1 MKTRSKKIK
10 RDKNYVS
17 KNKVETS
24 EEKPKPKEEK
34 PKPKEEKP
42 KQPKEEKPKQPKEEK
57 PKQPKEEKPK
67 QPKEEKPKQ
76 PKEEKPKQPKEE
88 KQRSI
93 TKKSPELLKKH
104 GYNITNRS
112 VDRHQSLGKL
122 VILYGV
128 SDLIKKIDS
137 ISVENPNLLDK
148 YNEDKKWVKNNFK
161 SRRSVKKS

>member
-24 EEKPKPKEEK
+24 EEQKEDKPKPKEEK

-42 KQPKEEKPKQPKEEK
+42 
-57 PKQPKEEKPK
+57 
-67 QPKEEKPKQ
+67 
-76 PKEEKPKQPKEE
+76 
-88 KQRSI
+88 RSV

-148 YNEDKKWVKNNFK
+148 YNEDKRWIKNNFK
-161 SRRSVKKS
+161 SRRSVRKS